1 MNAPRTVRVDEL
13 VRTLRP
19 SRRADVAAGVL
30 VAVLQ
35 LAELPDIDPDHRRV
49 ISLALRDLAH
59 AFHPEADTVFAEL
72 VHAPDGV
79 WVDEDELACPTCD
92 GQPNDRITALSDEL
106 DAQIGRN
113 TELVTEVARL
123 NRLITTMARAL
134 VKRKPANDEPAAG
147 TLAEEV
153 TP

>member
-19 SRRADVAAGVL
+19 SRRPDVAAGVL

-35 LAELPDIDPDHRRV
+35 LAELPDIDADHRRV

-92 GQPNDRITALSDEL
+92 GQPNDQITALTDQL
-106 DAQIGRN
+106 DAAVGRN
-113 TELVTEVARL
+113 SGLVIEVARL
-123 NRLITTMARAL
+123 NRLVNTLARAL
-134 VKRKPANDEPAAG
+134 AKRVPANDEPAAG
-147 TLAEEV
+147 TLPEED